1 MGVIVAVLA
10 ALAGSLALVAWVD
23 RRLLRQGVP
32 SLGALVVALY
42 GLTYGLGWLLWR
54 LDPSSLFGYG
64 SRSTLGALEGL
75 GLLFALGLPGLAL
88 GYSAVRLAWPLG
100 VAPSPIPD
108 RQTLLA
114 RYGPL
119 LQRLCEILLVLAL
132 VGLVGMASQGV
143 FLRDPEAQRQAFQA
157 SPLAKLLVGSGLLSR
172 LAPVGLVL
180 VPLVWS
186 RWRPWQRLAVLL
198 LLLAWL
204 ALGLASG
211 SRGQLFTVP
220 VYLFVGALLWR
231 RLSWRRAA
239 LVALAGLVAGVV
251 VAEGVRVQREGNLAN
266 PALRRQFETFQ
277 IGRQLLG
284 TSHEFYALLRPAD
297 CAADLAD
304 ALARDPSLARL
315 LPASAASPTVDQLY
329 NVVRLYDSCRNRR
342 LVPIGWQGFER
353 LPAGLLPSTLVPW
366 APSLFDGQAR
376 AEALSASLR
385 LKPGEIS
392 YSTLSLFAD
401 GWLRFRWPGVVLFPA
416 AIGVLL
422 GLAQN
427 LVLLLAGTTPL
438 LALLAQLLALS
449 LISTW
454 INNTALT
461 MLWSLGWDLPKTAFE
476 LALLAALA
484 RFWSAPSRPASIGP
498 GSQGP
503 RPAR

>member
-1 MGVIVAVLA
+1 MVVIVAVLA
-10 ALAGSLALVAWVD
+10 AQAVSLALVAWVD

-32 SLGALVVALY
+32 TLGALVVGLY

-54 LDPSSLFGYG
+54 LDPSSIFGYG
-64 SRSTLGALEGL
+64 SRSTLGALDGL
-75 GLLFALGLPGLAL
+75 GMLFALGLPGLAL
-88 GYSAVRLAWPLG
+88 GYGAVRLAWPLRG
-100 VAPSPIPD
+100 AAAPIPD

-114 RYGPL
+114 RHGPT
-119 LQRLCEILLVLAL
+119 LQRLSEIVLVLAL
-132 VGLVGMASQGV
+132 VGLMGMASQGV
-143 FLRDPEAQRQAFQA
+143 FLRDPEAQRQAFQS

-180 VPLVWS
+180 VPLVWTRS
-186 RWRPWQRLAVLL
+186 RPWQRLAVVV

-231 RLSWRRAA
+231 RLSWRRAG
-239 LVALAGLVAGVV
+239 LLALAGLVAGVV
-251 VAEGVRVQREGNLAN
+251 VAEGVRVHREGDPAN
-266 PALRRQFETFQ
+266 PALRRQFETFM

-284 TSHEFYALLRPAD
+284 TSHEFYALLRPVD

-304 ALARDPSLARL
+304 ALAVDPSLARL
-315 LPASAASPTVDQLY
+315 LPAPAASLTVPERY
-329 NVVRLYDSCRNRR
+329 HVVRLYNSCRNRR
-342 LVPIGWQGFER
+342 LVPTGWQGFER

-427 LVLLLAGTTPL
+427 LVLLLAGSWPL

-449 LISTW
+449 LISSW

-461 MLWSLGWDLPKTAFE
+461 MLWFLGWDLPKTAFE
-476 LALLAALA
+476 LLLLAALA
-484 RFWSAPSRPASIGP
+484 RRWSAPFRPASIGP
-498 GSQGP
+498 DSQGP
-503 RPAR
+503 RRAK

>member
-10 ALAGSLALVAWVD
+10 ALAGSLALVAWGD
-23 RRLLRQGVP
+23 RRLLGRGVP
-32 SLGALVVALY
+32 SLGVLVVSLY

-54 LDPSSLFGYG
+54 IDPSSLFGYG
-64 SRSTLGALEGL
+64 SRSTLGALDGL

-88 GYSAVRLAWPLG
+88 GYSVVRRVWPL
-100 VAPSPIPD
+100 AATPTPIPD

-114 RYGPL
+114 RHGPV

-143 FLRDPEAQRQAFQA
+143 FLRDPEAQRQALQS
-157 SPLAKLLVGSGLLSR
+157 SPLAKLLVGSALLSR

-180 VPLVWS
+180 VPLVWT
-186 RWRPWQRLAVLL
+186 RWRPWQRLAVVG

-211 SRGQLFTVP
+211 SRGQLFSVP

-251 VAEGVRVQREGNLAN
+251 VGEGVRVRREGNLAN

-304 ALARDPSLARL
+304 ALAGDPSLARL
-315 LPASAASPTVDQLY
+315 LPAAERAGDQPEQPQPGGNPAPAPDAVACPINATAYIAAGLHAVFERVSAARAVP
-329 NVVRLYDSCRNRR
+329 DSWRTAV
-342 LVPIGWQGFER
+342 LVPIYKGKGDQADITSYRPLSGPTVACRVWRCLASGQV
-353 LPAGLLPSTLVPW
+353 VP
-366 APSLFDGQAR
+366 
-376 AEALSASLR
+376 
-385 LKPGEIS
+385 
-392 YSTLSLFAD
+392 
-401 GWLRFRWPGVVLFPA
+401 
-416 AIGVLL
+416 
-422 GLAQN
+422 
-427 LVLLLAGTTPL
+427 
-438 LALLAQLLALS
+438 
-449 LISTW
+449 
-454 INNTALT
+454 ALT
-461 MLWSLGWDLPKTAFE
+461 PCLCCGT
-476 LALLAALA
+476 
-484 RFWSAPSRPASIGP
+484 
-498 GSQGP
+498 
-503 RPAR
+503 

>member
-23 RRLLRQGVP
+23 RRLLSRGVP
-32 SLGALVVALY
+32 SLGVLVVSLY

-54 LDPSSLFGYG
+54 IDPSSLFGYG
-64 SRSTLGALEGL
+64 SRSTLGALDGL

-88 GYSAVRLAWPLG
+88 GYSLVRLVWPLR
-100 VAPSPIPD
+100 AAAAPIPD

-114 RYGPL
+114 RHGPV

-143 FLRDPEAQRQAFQA
+143 FLRDPEAQRQALQS

-180 VPLVWS
+180 VPLVWT
-186 RWRPWQRLAVLL
+186 RWRPWQRLAVVV

-220 VYLFVGALLWR
+220 VYLFVGSLLWR

-251 VAEGVRVQREGNLAN
+251 VGEGVRVHREGNLAN

-315 LPASAASPTVDQLY
+315 LPAAAPSLTVAERY
-329 NVVRLYDSCRNRR
+329 HGVRLYDACRRRR
-342 LVPIGWQGFER
+342 LDPIGWRGFER

-376 AEALSASLR
+376 VEALSTSLR
-385 LKPGEIS
+385 LRPGEIS
-392 YSTLSLFAD
+392 YGTLSLFAD

-416 AIGVLL
+416 ATGVLL
-422 GLAQN
+422 ALAQN
-427 LVLLLAGTTPL
+427 LVLLLTGRRPL

-449 LISTW
+449 LIGTW

-484 RFWSAPSRPASIGP
+484 RYWSAPSRPASSGP